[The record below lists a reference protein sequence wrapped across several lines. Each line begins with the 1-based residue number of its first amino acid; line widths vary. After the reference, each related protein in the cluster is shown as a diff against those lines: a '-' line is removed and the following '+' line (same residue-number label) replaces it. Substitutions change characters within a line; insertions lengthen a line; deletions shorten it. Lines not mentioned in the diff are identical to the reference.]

1 MQATFICCD
10 GTSEIERVEDYGSTT
25 FCAQTGTVVSEGTG
39 GIVFGGTCIDD
50 C

>member
-25 FCAQTGTVVSEGTG
+25 FCAQTGTQLVKEQEVVFHLEEL
-39 GIVFGGTCIDD
+39 V
-50 C
+50 